1 MRFKRSSTRTACRR
15 RAAHWS
21 SVATHD
27 GDDSDDGVGSGARA
41 TPAFAVSAGYRRYV
55 LVLLLLVYIFNFV
68 DRQILSVLLQSIK
81 QEFSF
86 SDTQLGLLGGIA
98 FALFYSIVGFPM
110 AWMADRFNRR
120 NIMAISLGLW
130 SLMTATCGLATGFVS
145 LFLTRV
151 GVGVGEAGGMP
162 PSYSMIADY
171 FPPERRATAM
181 AVFGMGIPFGVL
193 TGFLLGGWV
202 NEFFGWRSAFMV
214 VGIPGVLLALLVGI
228 TLREPPRG
236 VFDKQQG
243 PDAPPSILATVRHLW
258 VLPACRHLCLAA
270 SLYGLAAW
278 GAGVWQPS
286 FFMRIHHMSSGQAG
300 TWLALVFGL
309 SGATGAFLGGAV
321 GDRLYQATQDVRW
334 YAWISAGGVLVSIP
348 FVFLV
353 YLWPTPI
360 PALLFLIIPTIF
372 GHMYLGPV
380 MALLLGIAG
389 AQRRAVA
396 SAVYAFVLNLF
407 SMGVGPLLVGLSSD
421 HLQPRYGNAGLRY
434 SILTLVV
441 VATSWAA
448 VHFLLAA
455 RTIRADL
462 AAAEAGR

>member
-1 MRFKRSSTRTACRR
+1 M
-15 RAAHWS
+15 
-21 SVATHD
+21 
-27 GDDSDDGVGSGARA
+27 A
-41 TPAFAVSAGYRRYV
+41 TPAFSVSAGYRRYV
-55 LVLLLLVYIFNFV
+55 LVLLLLVYVFNFV

-81 QEFSF
+81 LEFSF
-86 SDTQLGLLGGIA
+86 SDTQLGLLGGVA

-130 SLMTATCGLATGFVS
+130 SLMTAMCGLATGFLS

-171 FPPERRATAM
+171 FPPQRRGTAL
-181 AVFGMGIPFGVL
+181 AVLGMGIPFGVL

-214 VGIPGVLLALLVGI
+214 VGIPGVVLALIVTT

-236 VFDKQQG
+236 VFDGRQDPG
-243 PDAPPSILATVRHLW
+243 APPSILATARYLW
-258 VLPACRHLCLAA
+258 VRPACRHLCLAA

-286 FFMRIHHMSSGQAG
+286 FFMRIHGMTSGQAG

-309 SGATGAFLGGAV
+309 SGATGAMVGGSV
-321 GDRLYQATQDVRW
+321 GDRLFKKTQDARW
-334 YAWISAGGVLVSIP
+334 YTWISAAGVLISIP

-353 YLWPTPI
+353 YLWPTPV

-380 MALLLGIAG
+380 MALLVGIAG
-389 AQRRAVA
+389 AKRRAVA
-396 SAVYAFVLNLF
+396 TAIYAFALNLF
-407 SMGVGPLLVGLSSD
+407 SMGLGPLLVGMSSD
-421 HLQPRYGNAGLRY
+421 YLQPRYGNAGLRY

-448 VHFLLAA
+448 VHFLLAG
-455 RTIRADL
+455 RTIRQDL
-462 AAAEAGR
+462 TAAEISAQAVAGPSAPAGA